1 MTWVELAQ
9 ELGLHHGSA
18 SGVLSNLHKVGL
30 LARLQETRNKC
41 QVYVDPNYVLG
52 RQTAPYRPNVSARL
66 LVDILHEI
74 EHDLNNDDIY
84 LARQRIRKTLETF
97 NMESQ

>member
-30 LARLQETRNKC
+30 LARLQETRYKC
-41 QVYVDPNYVLG
+41 QVYVDPNHVLG